1 MMRRVVSVWLPDWPI
16 TVWRRSRTR
25 SASPEAEP
33 DPGVVEKDDQPFV
46 LVDRTGRGVVL
57 HAVDA
62 TARHRF
68 GLYPGQSH
76 ADARAIAPALV
87 SASAEPEEERRALK
101 ALALWFERFSPLAAA
116 DAGRPGE
123 TSSGQEG
130 LLIDMTGG
138 AHLFGGEE
146 ALLEE
151 ILRRLKAAGI
161 PAAAAIADT
170 PGAAFALARWSGQAA
185 AVAPPGKTREAL
197 AELPVEALRL
207 DDDAVRLLARFG
219 LQRVGDLYALPRA
232 GLARRFPGDQ
242 GLALVRRLDQALG
255 AEAEPLK
262 PERPPADYRVWQ
274 AFAEPLLEAEGV
286 AHALP
291 ALAQALC
298 AQLEQDG
305 QGARQLALDAF
316 RTDGR
321 VTRLVAG
328 LSAPSRA
335 PAHLLRLIK
344 EKGIESLDLG
354 FGADALMLS
363 ALAVEPLAGRQAE
376 LDGDPRLRGGEA
388 QMQETLAGLI
398 DRLQARLGEGA
409 VTRPQGVESHLP
421 ERSERRAPAG
431 PRPPPAAAAPP
442 LRPRP
447 LLLLDPPEPVEA
459 LAELPDAA
467 PSRFTWRRVAHRV
480 AKAQGPERLSPEW
493 WRPEASLGPR
503 ARTRDYYAVE
513 DDSGRR
519 YWLFRE
525 GLYDRLEGDED
536 LPRWWIQGTWG

>member
-1 MMRRVVSVWLPDWPI
+1 M
-16 TVWRRSRTR
+16 
-25 SASPEAEP
+25 
-33 DPGVVEKDDQPFV
+33 
-46 LVDRTGRGVVL
+46 VL

-68 GLYPGQSH
+68 GLRPGQSH
-76 ADARAIAPALV
+76 ADARAIAPGLV
-87 SASAEPEEERRALK
+87 SASAEPAEERRALE
-101 ALALWFERFSPLAAA
+101 ALALWFERFSPLVAV
-116 DAGRPGE
+116 DAGQPGE
-123 TSSGQEG
+123 TFPGQEG

-161 PAAAAIADT
+161 EAAAAVADT
-170 PGAAFALARWSGQAA
+170 PGAAFALARWSGLPA
-185 AVAPPGKTREAL
+185 AVAPPGGTREAL
-197 AELPVEALRL
+197 ADLPVEALRL

-219 LQRVGDLYALPRA
+219 LQRIGDLYGLPRA
-232 GLARRFPGDQ
+232 GLARRFRDQ
-242 GLALVRRLDQALG
+242 TGLALVRRLDQALG

-262 PERPPADYRVWQ
+262 PERPSPDYRVWQ

-286 AHALP
+286 AWALP
-291 ALAQALC
+291 ALAEALC

-305 QGARQLALDAF
+305 QGARTLALDAF

-321 VTRLVAG
+321 VVRLSAG
-328 LSAPSRA
+328 LSAPSRT
-335 PAHLLRLIK
+335 PAHLLRLLK

-363 ALAVEPLAGRQAE
+363 ALAAEPLAGRQGE
-376 LDGDPRLRGGEA
+376 LAGDTRLAGA
-388 QMQETLAGLI
+388 DALAGLI
-398 DRLQARLGEGA
+398 DRLQAKLGEGA
-409 VTRPQGVESHLP
+409 VTRPEGVESHLP
-421 ERSERRAPAG
+421 ERSERRVPAG
-431 PRPPPAAAAPP
+431 PEPPLLAAAP

-493 WRPEASLGPR
+493 WRPEPR
-503 ARTRDYYAVE
+503 QGARTRDYYAVE
-513 DDSGRR
+513 DESGRR
-519 YWLFRE
+519 FWLFRE
-525 GLYDRLEGDED
+525 GLYDRIEGEER
-536 LPRWWIQGTWG
+536 LPQWWIQGAWG